1 MPNWCSNR
9 LKIYGSKKDLHKF
22 IKDGRGKEDVIYLTS
37 YIPMPRTFKC
47 DTTNHPEKFPKQ
59 VKYQMKKY
67 GCVGWY
73 DWGIKYLGTKWDA
86 ELSFLDDRGFIW
98 GNLDDIKEDNTI
110 TFLIETAWSPPIE
123 WLKKVQEKY
132 PNLKFHMYF
141 LDEGMGFSGTAAT
154 KIDNDNKPYIDL
166 F

>member
-1 MPNWCSNR
+1 MPNWCFNE
-9 LKIYGSKKDLHKF
+9 LTIYGSKKDLYKF
-22 IKDGRGKEDVIYLTS
+22 IKDGRRKEDVIYLTS

-73 DWGIKYLGTKWDA
+73 EWGIKYLGTKWDV
-86 ELSFLDDRGFIW
+86 ELSFLDD
-98 GNLDDIKEDNTI
+98 LDEIKEDNTI
-110 TFLIETAWSPPIE
+110 TFIIETAWSPPIE
-123 WLKKVQEKY
+123 WLQKVQEKY

-141 LDEGMGFSGTAAT
+141 SEEGVGFSGTAET
-154 KIDNDNKPYIDL
+154 EIDNDNKPYITTNFNDD
-166 F
+166 